1 MPERKQAP
9 SLSSCTIY
17 AHQRYC
23 LLLVCD
29 TPTPLP
35 ASSWIFISSIKSP
48 TYKACCSKVHPCYL
62 SPSVPRVLLR
72 VKQSRQNQAHTYK
85 QMRQDNDRMWIKKN
99 ISFHTDSR
107 NLAYQTSTPIIH
119 EPSTISTT
127 FLREQF
133 YNCEIWFS
141 IFKGL
146 ADIPWTCLTSPNM
159 CDSRMSSIR
168 HRCQVNQN
176 PTPPPPSCT
185 YFGVGIKQTSP
196 WPPSTSVRLW
206 LLLAGLYI

>member
-1 MPERKQAP
+1 M
-9 SLSSCTIY
+9 
-17 AHQRYC
+17 
-23 LLLVCD
+23 LL
-29 TPTPLP
+29 
-35 ASSWIFISSIKSP
+35 K
-48 TYKACCSKVHPCYL
+48 
-62 SPSVPRVLLR
+62 
-72 VKQSRQNQAHTYK
+72 VKQSRQNQAYTYK

-176 PTPPPPSCT
+176 PTPPLPLVHILVLGLSRRPLGLLIQVSASG
-185 YFGVGIKQTSP
+185 YFWLGSIFSMLGKGTRGMMRVSLA
-196 WPPSTSVRLW
+196 SVR
-206 LLLAGLYI
+206 